1 MAGVTLQVIVI
12 PKPAPDT
19 NTTPVTLE
27 ISTAT
32 TIVGVVDLGGG
43 LVAVYFV

>member
-19 NTTPVTLE
+19 NTTPVTE
-27 ISTAT
+27 TIDAAT
-32 TIVGVVDLGGG
+32 TIISVIDLGGG